1 MSIENEIFK
10 DYKVNYQKLL
20 EYGFNKAKNTFK
32 LTKLIIDNTFSI
44 NIEIN
49 SKEEISVKV
58 YDLSINDEY
67 ISFRINNDN
76 LSFANKIKEEVI
88 NLLLDI
94 RNKCYTN
101 LNSNNQM
108 NRITKLIKEKY
119 KDEPE
124 FLWSKFPEFRI
135 FRNKDNKKW
144 YAIIMNITKNKLNL
158 NSNDEVYIINIKL
171 DPEEIETLLDNNK
184 FYPAYHMN
192 KKYWITI
199 ILDENISDNEIM
211 NFINKS
217 YCLSKK

>member
-1 MSIENEIFK
+1 MSIENEIFNG
-10 DYKVNYQKLL
+10 YKVNYQKLL
-20 EYGFNKAKNTFK
+20 EYGFNKSKNTFK

-44 NIEIN
+44 NIEVN
-49 SKEEISVKV
+49 SKEKISVKV

-144 YAIIMNITKNKLNL
+144 YAIIMNINKNKLNI

-171 DPEEIETLLDNNK
+171 DSEEIKDLLDNNK

-211 NFINKS
+211 EFINKS

>member
-10 DYKVNYQKLL
+10 NYKVNYQKLL

>member
-1 MSIENEIFK
+1 
-10 DYKVNYQKLL
+10 
-20 EYGFNKAKNTFK
+20 
-32 LTKLIIDNTFSI
+32 
-44 NIEIN
+44 
-49 SKEEISVKV
+49 
-58 YDLSINDEY
+58 
-67 ISFRINNDN
+67 
-76 LSFANKIKEEVI
+76 
-88 NLLLDI
+88 
-94 RNKCYTN
+94 
-101 LNSNNQM
+101 M

-144 YAIIMNITKNKLNL
+144 YAIIMNINKNKLNI

-171 DPEEIETLLDNNK
+171 DSEEIKDLLDNNK

-211 NFINKS
+211 EFINKS

>member
-32 LTKLIIDNTFSI
+32 LTRLIIDNTFSI

-49 SKEEISVKV
+49 SKEEINVKV